1 VTKALIVGLGRE
13 GLALARYLGDRGN
26 AVTVA
31 DGGDIARLGAAVD
44 ILADLGATLIAG
56 NDHPDLVGFDIVYL
70 NPAVPKDVPVVLDAQ
85 ARGIPVSALT
95 DLFFA
100 VCPAS
105 IIGITGSNGKTT
117 TTTLLGKMLEA
128 AGLTTYVGGNIGR
141 PLLNETEIMGP
152 PDWVVLEMSSFQ
164 LEWLQASPRVA
175 VVTNLTPNH
184 LDRHH
189 TMEEYAAAKLHIVQF
204 QGADDCAVLHAEDVY
219 APLFAQ
225 AAGGRVVYFSL
236 VSAPPDGAALEGD
249 MPVIR
254 RAGRSE
260 PVCERSELRVPGDHN
275 VANVLAACAA
285 AAAVGVPTRAMRE
298 AIRSFTGVPHRL
310 ELVRSLEGVSYYND
324 SIATSPDRTRAAL
337 AAIPGPVLLIL
348 GGHDKALPW
357 ETLCREAVRRCRVVL
372 VLGEAEDIIAGH
384 LGDAL
389 RATSPGLLTADAVI
403 RCGDLERAVHEG
415 RIRAQRGD
423 TVLLSPGC
431 ASYDQ
436 FRDFEERGRRF
447 RQLVEGL
454 HGDQ

>member
-1 VTKALIVGLGRE
+1 MAKALIVGLGRE
-13 GLALARYLGDRGN
+13 GLALARYLGDRGD

-31 DGGDIARLGAAVD
+31 DGGDVARLGAAAD
-44 ILADLGATLIAG
+44 TLAALGGTLIAG
-56 NDHPDLVGFDIVYL
+56 NDHPDLAGFDIVYL
-70 NPAVPKDVPVVLDAQ
+70 NPAVPKDVPVVRDAQ

-95 DLFFA
+95 DLFFE

-189 TMEEYAAAKLHIVQF
+189 TMEEYAAAKLHIVQY
-204 QGADDCAVLHAEDVY
+204 QGADDCAVLHAEDSY
-219 APLFAQ
+219 APLFAE

-285 AAAVGVPTRAMRE
+285 ADAVGVSTRAMRE
-298 AIRSFTGVPHRL
+298 AIRAFTGVPHRL
-310 ELVRSLEGVSYYND
+310 ELIRSLEGVSYYND
-324 SIATSPDRTRAAL
+324 SIATSPDRVRAAL
-337 AAIPGPVLLIL
+337 AAIPGPALLIL

-357 ETLCREAVRRCRVVL
+357 EEPLSRGRGQAMPRRVGVGRGRGSDRRTPGRGAAHGAPRSFDRRRCGPLRRS
-372 VLGEAEDIIAGH
+372 GTGRPGGANAGAKRRRAGTS
-384 LGDAL
+384 LARL
-389 RATSPGLLTADAVI
+389 RQLRSIP
-403 RCGDLERAVHEG
+403 
-415 RIRAQRGD
+415 
-423 TVLLSPGC
+423 
-431 ASYDQ
+431 
-436 FRDFEERGRRF
+436 RF
-447 RQLVEGL
+447 RGTRPARPPT
-454 HGDQ
+454 G